1 MILIGVQDRGI
12 GIPAAEQGR
21 VFQKFVRG
29 NEAKRLGVRGVGVG
43 LALVKRIADAHGGS
57 VTLASDVGRGST
69 FTLALPSAAPADDG
83 GVTPLP
89 DHERKPEAGRY
100 RDSEAAG

>member
-69 FTLALPSAAPADDG
+69 FTLALPSAAPADEG
-83 GVTPLP
+83 GVTPP
-89 DHERKPEAGRY
+89 PEHERTPEVGRC
-100 RDSEAAG
+100 RDTEAAG